1 MWNLKHVATALL
13 ASVLGAPFYGCAPTP
28 IESPET
34 VSISETTPR
43 RCPVALPVGEKEG
56 ETLVCGILTVP
67 ENYSAPGDRTLEI
80 TYAIL
85 HSRSLSPAP
94 DPIVHLVGGPGVSG
108 IATLEDRIR
117 MFETLRRSRDI
128 IIFDQRGAQYSSRLD
143 CKPYFRVLTAQL
155 EEDEEI
161 AALFADLQEQ
171 DPETPLDVLQTQIA
185 MSACATGLERELG
198 VDLSQY
204 NSVASVQDTANLV
217 QALGYDTFNL
227 YGISY
232 GTRLALT
239 MMRDRPDNIRS
250 VVLDSAYP
258 LQIDNYENTTNL
270 NEEVILQLFADCQTA
285 PACAAAYPD
294 LKQRFGTLLTE
305 LEAAPIPLAEPVELF
320 FSDRVVSRVTPSV
333 MRLLVGQFLNQY
345 PWFAP
350 HFPRIIYEL
359 DEGVTTTLEQALAG
373 DLRDTPEGS
382 PSGASET
389 DDLIITAADL
399 RSQADELLRAQAR
412 EEVRQRPGYRWL
424 RQVFARASELPDTSR
439 DDAIL
444 DLQLINAAPRS
455 VEVLTTYVKEFFTG
469 PAAEALLAEL
479 AELDPEE
486 IRSVFEIVSNLTD
499 ADTTEGMHYSVE
511 CYEEFAFN
519 NLDEAGAIAQS
530 LEFPLLGEA
539 GAFVTDQAAAVCEI
553 WPSGTASTLENEA
566 VRSDI
571 PTLVMAGLYDTQ
583 TPPSWNRLAA
593 AELPRSYYVAFPNTG
608 HAVISHSQCAR
619 DVAEAFINNPTLE
632 PDATCTGELQPEFVG
647 LDETP

>member
-1 MWNLKHVATALL
+1 MWNLKRFATALL
-13 ASVLGAPFYGCAPTP
+13 VSVLGIPFYGSAPARVERPVAASTR
-28 IESPET
+28 ET
-34 VSISETTPR
+34 SPR
-43 RCPVALPVGEKEG
+43 RCPVALPVGEVEG

-67 ENYSAPGDRTLEI
+67 ENYSAPGDRTIEI
-80 TYAIL
+80 TYAVL
-85 HSRSLSPAP
+85 FSRSLSPAP
-94 DPIVHLVGGPGVSG
+94 DPVVHLVGGPGISG

-143 CKPYFRVLTAQL
+143 CKPYFRVLTEQL

-161 AALFADLQEQ
+161 AALFANLQGQ
-171 DPETPLDVLQTQIA
+171 DGETPLDVLQTQIA
-185 MSACATGLERELG
+185 MSACASGLQRELG

-204 NSVASVQDTANLV
+204 NSAASVRDTANLV
-217 QALGYDTFNL
+217 QALGYDSFNL

-239 MMRDRPDNIRS
+239 MMRDRPNGIRS
-250 VVLDSAYP
+250 VILDSAYP

-270 NEEVILQLFADCQTA
+270 NEEVILQLFADCEA
-285 PACAAAYPD
+285 DPACATTYPD
-294 LKQRFGTLLTE
+294 LRRQFGTLLTTI
-305 LEAAPIPLAEPVELF
+305 EAAPIPLDEPVDLF
-320 FSDRVVSRVTPSV
+320 FSDRVVSQVTPSV

-359 DEGVTTTLEQALAG
+359 NEGVTTTLEQALAG
-373 DLRDTPEGS
+373 DLRDTPATVLS
-382 PSGASET
+382 SSAET
-389 DDLIITAADL
+389 NELLITANDL

-424 RQVFARASELPDTSR
+424 RQVFARASELPEASR

-455 VEVLTTYVKEFFTG
+455 VDVLITYVETFFSG
-469 PAAEALLAEL
+469 EAAAALLASL
-479 AELDPEE
+479 RELDPEE
-486 IRSVFEIVSNLTD
+486 VRSVFEIVSDLTD

-511 CYEEFAFN
+511 CQEEFFFN
-519 NLDEAGAIAQS
+519 NLDEGQVVYEA

-539 GAFVTDQAAAVCEI
+539 GAFVTEQAAAICDV
-553 WPSGTASTLENEA
+553 WPSGVAAALENEG
-566 VRSDI
+566 VSSDI

-593 AELPRSYYVAFPNTG
+593 AELTRAYYVEFPNTG
-608 HAVISHSQCAR
+608 HAVIAHSQCAQ
-619 DVAEAFINNPTLE
+619 DIAEAFVHNPLIE
-632 PDATCTGELQPEFVG
+632 PLMTCTADLQPEFVG
-647 LDETP
+647 L